1 MAAAQYIFVLWGS
14 NFNEAAATI
23 FVTELRQAGLRV
35 KVVGLDGDS
44 PVGVNGLALVPDMP
58 LSKALPLAKRAR
70 CVIVP
75 CDACQWQRIHDDPR
89 LTDFLRQSQQ
99 GGARLISEGGQRV
112 HTPPVDVLRSTAAAY
127 RYDSNSTISHY
138 PPPEALTFFVRAL
151 AESLG

>member
-1 MAAAQYIFVLWGS
+1 MAAAHYIFVLWGS

-89 LTDFLRQSQQ
+89 LTDFLLQSQQ
-99 GGARLISEGGQRV
+99 CGARLISEGGQTV
-112 HTPPVDVLRSTAAAY
+112 HAPPADVLRPAVAAHS
-127 RYDSNSTISHY
+127 DESKPTISHY
-138 PPPEALTFFVRAL
+138 PSPEMLTFFVRAL